1 MSEKQRKELEIDR
14 AERALRKH
22 SAGVMPIDYYA
33 MMLTLEMKCSL
44 DEGRDLVSAVLAR
57 QSKRKKAQGT
67 VTYADVHRSTEGL
80 AWKVSR

>member
-22 SAGVMPIDYYA
+22 GCGVMPLDYYA

-57 QSKRKKAQGT
+57 QAKRPKAPGA
-67 VTYADVHRSTEGL
+67 VTYGDITRSTEPI
-80 AWKVSR
+80 AWRRP